1 MPRAT
6 DREMPKRKRCK
17 RDVDRI
23 HSKILKAK
31 KKLDNDGKNGEK
43 DKQRK
48 QGQAKICTRLLPR
61 SAFGIYR
68 NGTKGK
74 NIYKETSE
82 STFDRARL
90 KADALKLFNGDTPE
104 VKYTEGP
111 STYNET
117 TEQLESN
124 KDFVKNSL
132 KFWTPNSILEQSPV
146 LKRKQRMFDNFV
158 EENGVNED
166 KIQQTH
172 RDDKNISKALN
183 HYKDLCKMI
192 SDVNFGGDFLQNYQ
206 SDPLTT
212 TIKKLKCTY
221 SNSLRQRYLREKN
234 KLETVKSSALSVENQ
249 ACTYSDASQMSPAIE
264 YEVPKCSENRTISP
278 FLLEDIPEQDD
289 KIHSMQSDN
298 VEPYDS
304 ISCLS
309 QTLETYDINDCIIRN
324 RKNDDNQYSKQSAHI
339 YQSPRTVNSVN
350 EKDSIQ
356 KHYINHPS
364 KNKRHNKNN
373 LYVDFSDHENLQ
385 CIDNRKHAEILTFSN
400 DLLLAEKYLSR
411 DTCEKSPINF
421 SNRVIN
427 KCNAKNVKRPVIH
440 RYNHVTAMK
449 DNHSAQKND
458 DLFYKMNYA
467 EKLYKQFGININN
480 KRDNER
486 HAYVDSFHQQKNKQ
500 ELETVKLP
508 DLSMKYQACSDV
520 SQVSSTSFF
529 KIDSEIPKYREN
541 HTIAFPLIKDTSQ
554 KENKFHWMQKR
565 ITPYNDITKESYEA
579 QFPNGAKNFP
589 TPSIINS
596 QFFHDGTK
604 MFKPRIESMNM
615 EDSQESL
622 MNIKESQ
629 ESLIEKFDLNMHS
642 NKLTGRNRVCRF
654 DDSLQTFETLYNT
667 NAYTERTRGREQV
680 LSKVKNQLFH
690 SHNYHAINLR
700 DANSCN
706 FNIKSTKLP
715 AQQAKLH
722 ICENNDA
729 KQELLEKSL
738 HNRNKNI
745 LFNAKAIPSSTL
757 NFSQIIQPD
766 QRFRESTCKE
776 IFNKAD
782 VECAK
787 NQIDL
792 NHCNEQYI
800 YLDSTRCQHNASQEH
815 HFHKG
820 AVQTIVQPRILHE
833 DRDNKMDN
841 CINLSTDVSLLL
853 VEPKKNSA
861 YTYPKM
867 IDDQHHSVQ
876 NITQPIKYVAVNN
889 NSDIQRIP
897 IYISDNSIRE
907 NVPLEIITL
916 VKPNAQ
922 TEELYFHKKYH
933 LCKQ

>member
-1 MPRAT
+1 M
-6 DREMPKRKRCK
+6 
-17 RDVDRI
+17 
-23 HSKILKAK
+23 IL
-31 KKLDNDGKNGEK
+31 
-43 DKQRK
+43 
-48 QGQAKICTRLLPR
+48 
-61 SAFGIYR
+61 
-68 NGTKGK
+68 
-74 NIYKETSE
+74 
-82 STFDRARL
+82 
-90 KADALKLFNGDTPE
+90 
-104 VKYTEGP
+104 
-111 STYNET
+111 
-117 TEQLESN
+117 
-124 KDFVKNSL
+124 
-132 KFWTPNSILEQSPV
+132 
-146 LKRKQRMFDNFV
+146 
-158 EENGVNED
+158 
-166 KIQQTH
+166 
-172 RDDKNISKALN
+172 
-183 HYKDLCKMI
+183 
-192 SDVNFGGDFLQNYQ
+192 
-206 SDPLTT
+206 DPLTK
-212 TIKKLKCTY
+212 TIKKLRCTY
-221 SNSLRQRYLREKN
+221 SNSLRQQYLREKN
-234 KLETVKSSALSVENQ
+234 KLETVKPSALSVENQ
-249 ACTYSDASQMSPAIE
+249 ACTYSGASQMSPAIE
-264 YEVPKCSENRTISP
+264 YEVPECSENRTISP
-278 FLLEDIPEQDD
+278 FLLEDIPEEHD

-309 QTLETYDINDCIIRN
+309 QTLETYDINDCIIKN
-324 RKNDDNQYSKQSAHI
+324 RKKDDNQYSKQSVDI

-356 KHYINHPS
+356 EHYINHPS

-373 LYVDFSDHENLQ
+373 LYVDFSNHENLQ
-385 CIDNRKHAEILTFSN
+385 CIDNRKHAEDSIFLN
-400 DLLLAEKYLSR
+400 DSMLFAEKYLSR

-440 RYNHVTAMK
+440 RYNHVTAVK
-449 DNHSAQKND
+449 DNHSGQKND
-458 DLFYKMNYA
+458 DSSHKMNYA

-520 SQVSSTSFF
+520 SPVSSTSVF
-529 KIDSEIPKYREN
+529 KIDNEIPKYREN
-541 HTIAFPLIKDTSQ
+541 HTIAFPLIKDASQ
-554 KENKFHWMQKR
+554 KENKFHWMQKS
-565 ITPYNDITKESYEA
+565 ITPYNDITKESYET

-589 TPSIINS
+589 TPSMRNS

-642 NKLTGRNRVCRF
+642 NKLNGRNRVCRF
-654 DDSLQTFETLYNT
+654 DDSLQTFETLYNI
-667 NAYTERTRGREQV
+667 NAYAERTRGRE
-680 LSKVKNQLFH
+680 LFH

-700 DANSCN
+700 DANPCN
-706 FNIKSTKLP
+706 FNLKSTKLP

-722 ICENNDA
+722 IYENNDA

-757 NFSQIIQPD
+757 NFSQTIQPD
-766 QRFRESTCKE
+766 QRFRKSTCKE

-800 YLDSTRCQHNASQEH
+800 YLDSIRCQHNASQQH

-820 AVQTIVQPRILHE
+820 AVQIVQPRILHE
-833 DRDNKMDN
+833 DRDNRMDN
-841 CINLSTDVSLLL
+841 CINLSTDVSLL
-853 VEPKKNSA
+853 VEPKKNFV

-867 IDDQHHSVQ
+867 MDDQHHSVQ
-876 NITQPIKYVAVNN
+876 HITQPIKYVAVNN

-897 IYISDNSIRE
+897 IYISDNNIKE
-907 NVPLEIITL
+907 DVPLEVITL

-922 TEELYFHKKYH
+922 TEEVYFHKKYH
-933 LCKQ
+933 LSKQ

>member
-1 MPRAT
+1 M
-6 DREMPKRKRCK
+6 
-17 RDVDRI
+17 
-23 HSKILKAK
+23 IL
-31 KKLDNDGKNGEK
+31 
-43 DKQRK
+43 
-48 QGQAKICTRLLPR
+48 
-61 SAFGIYR
+61 
-68 NGTKGK
+68 
-74 NIYKETSE
+74 
-82 STFDRARL
+82 
-90 KADALKLFNGDTPE
+90 
-104 VKYTEGP
+104 
-111 STYNET
+111 
-117 TEQLESN
+117 
-124 KDFVKNSL
+124 
-132 KFWTPNSILEQSPV
+132 
-146 LKRKQRMFDNFV
+146 
-158 EENGVNED
+158 
-166 KIQQTH
+166 
-172 RDDKNISKALN
+172 
-183 HYKDLCKMI
+183 
-192 SDVNFGGDFLQNYQ
+192 
-206 SDPLTT
+206 DPLTT
-212 TIKKLKCTY
+212 TIKKLRCTY
-221 SNSLRQRYLREKN
+221 SNSLRQQYLRERN
-234 KLETVKSSALSVENQ
+234 KLETVKSSAVSVENQ
-249 ACTYSDASQMSPAIE
+249 ACTYSDVSQMSPAIE

-324 RKNDDNQYSKQSAHI
+324 RKNNDNQYSKQSADI
-339 YQSPRTVNSVN
+339 YQSPRTVNSMN

-356 KHYINHPS
+356 EHYINHSS

-373 LYVDFSDHENLQ
+373 FYVDFSDDENLQ
-385 CIDNRKHAEILTFSN
+385 CIDNRKHAEISTFSN
-400 DLLLAEKYLSR
+400 DSMLFAEKYLSR
-411 DTCEKSPINF
+411 DTCEKSPNNF
-421 SNRVIN
+421 SNKVIN
-427 KCNAKNVKRPVIH
+427 KYNAKNVKRPVIH
-440 RYNHVTAMK
+440 HRYNHVTATK

-486 HAYVDSFHQQKNKQ
+486 HAYVDSSHQQKNKQ

-520 SQVSSTSFF
+520 SQVSSKSTSIF
-529 KIDSEIPKYREN
+529 KMDSEIPKYREN
-541 HTIAFPLIKDTSQ
+541 RTIAFPLIKDTSQ
-554 KENKFHWMQKR
+554 KENKFHWMQKN
-565 ITPYNDITKESYEA
+565 ITPYNDITKESYEI
-579 QFPNGAKNFP
+579 QFPNASRNFL

-596 QFFHDGTK
+596 KFFHDGTK

-629 ESLIEKFDLNMHS
+629 ESLIEKFDINMHS
-642 NKLTGRNRVCRF
+642 NKLNGRNRLCRF

-667 NAYTERTRGREQV
+667 NAYTTERTRGREQV

-690 SHNYHAINLR
+690 SHNYHANP
-700 DANSCN
+700 CN

-715 AQQAKLH
+715 SQQAKLH

-745 LFNAKAIPSSTL
+745 LFNSFNAKAIPSSL
-757 NFSQIIQPD
+757 SFSQNIQPD

-776 IFNKAD
+776 IFDKD

-787 NQIDL
+787 NQINL

-800 YLDSTRCQHNASQEH
+800 YLDSTRCQHNVSQEH

-820 AVQTIVQPRILHE
+820 AVQTIMQPRILHE
-833 DRDNKMDN
+833 DRDNRMDN

-897 IYISDNSIRE
+897 IYISDNNIIE
-907 NVPLEIITL
+907 DVPLEVITL